1 MKRVLLL
8 TYMENLS
15 LSVLRT
21 LAGRGLRSGVAGA
34 GAGPLVRL
42 SRHCDYYSRIAADGR
57 DLAAAGE
64 AVLSAAERAVREFAP
79 DLIVP
84 VDVPGAHLA
93 AKLKARV
100 PGVPFFPSPDP
111 ATLARMDDKWSFY
124 EFLLAQGLP
133 TPRTRRLEDATAAA
147 SLSAPVV
154 IKPPAD
160 SGGRGVT
167 AALTAPQ
174 LTARLA
180 GAEYPLL
187 AQDYL
192 EGEDVDLSFL
202 ADRGRL
208 LAWAVQLRS
217 PGGTIHYIDDARV
230 VDIGRRLAAAS
241 SYTGLAH
248 IDMRYDGP
256 ERGRVL
262 VIECNPRFWGTFAFT
277 LGLGADFL
285 GMGIE
290 LALGGSPAPMTA
302 SPVGSSP
309 NLKSAVR
316 KALAGGDFSR
326 DSFVHL
332 RQKLS
337 DPAPELRKAVR
348 RLLGYRENG
357 P

>member
-21 LAGRGLRSGVAGA
+21 LAGRGLTSGVAGA

-42 SRHCDYYSRIAADGR
+42 SRHCSYYSQIAADGR
-57 DLAAAGE
+57 DMAAAGG
-64 AVLSAAERAVREFAP
+64 AVLEAAERSVREFAP

-93 AKLKARV
+93 AKLKGRIS
-100 PGVPFFPSPDP
+100 GVPFYPSPD
-111 ATLARMDDKWSFY
+111 AGTLGRMDDKWSFY
-124 EFLLAQGLP
+124 EFLLVNGLP
-133 TPRTRRLEDATAAA
+133 SPKTRRLEDASAAA
-147 SLSAPVV
+147 AVTVPVV

-167 AALTAPQ
+167 VARNAEELKE
-174 LTARLA
+174 RLA
-180 GAEYPLL
+180 GASYPLL

-230 VDIGRRLAAAS
+230 VDIGRRMAAAS

-256 ERGRVL
+256 SRDRVL

-285 GMGIE
+285 GLGIDLAMG
-290 LALGGSPAPMTA
+290 GNPAPMTA

-309 NLKSAVR
+309 NLKSAFR
-316 KALAGGDFSR
+316 KVLTGQDMST
-326 DSFVHL
+326 DSFEHI

-337 DPAPELRKAVR
+337 DPAPELRKAAR

>member
-1 MKRVLLL
+1 MKRVLVLAD
-8 TYMENLS
+8 MENLS
-15 LSVLRT
+15 LSVIRT
-21 LAGRGLRSGVAGA
+21 LASRGLSAGVGGA
-34 GAGPLVRL
+34 GTGPLVRL
-42 SRHCDYYSRIAADGR
+42 SRHCAWYAQLAADGR
-57 DLAAAGE
+57 ELAAEGE
-64 AVLSAAERAVREFAP
+64 SALAAAERAVREFRP

-84 VDVPGAHLA
+84 VDVPGAYLA
-93 AKLKARV
+93 ARLKGKV

-111 ATLARMDDKWSFY
+111 ETLGRMDDKWSFY
-124 EFLLAQGLP
+124 EFLLENDLP
-133 TPRTRRLEDATAAA
+133 TPKTRRLEDAAAA
-147 SLSAPVV
+147 AGLSVPVV

-160 SGGRGVT
+160 SGGRGV
-167 AALTAPQ
+167 AV
-174 LTARLA
+174 ARTEEELKTRLKDA
-180 GAEYPLL
+180 DYPLL
-187 AQDYL
+187 AQEYV

-208 LAWAVQLRS
+208 LAWAVQLRA
-217 PGGTIHYIDDARV
+217 PDGAIHYIDDARA

-256 ERGRVL
+256 SRGRVL

-277 LGLGADFL
+277 QGLGADFL
-285 GMGIE
+285 GLGID
-290 LALGGSPAPMTA
+290 LALGKNPAPMTA
-302 SPVGSSP
+302 SPVGSSL
-309 NLKSAVR
+309 NLKSAFR
-316 KALAGGDFSR
+316 KVLSGGDMSR
-326 DSFVHL
+326 DSFEHV

>member
-21 LAGRGLRSGVAGA
+21 LASRSLIAGVAGA
-34 GAGPLVRL
+34 GPGPLVRL
-42 SRHCDYYSRIAADGR
+42 SRHCGYYAQVAGDGSEMAASSER
-57 DLAAAGE
+57 
-64 AVLSAAERAVREFAP
+64 VLDAAERAVGAFRP

-84 VDVPGAHLA
+84 VDVPGARLA
-93 AKLKARV
+93 AKLKPRV
-100 PGVPFFPSPDP
+100 SPVPFFPFPDP
-111 ATLARMDDKWSFY
+111 GTLGRMDDKWSFY
-124 EFLLAQGLP
+124 EFLLEHDLP
-133 TPRTRRLEDATAAA
+133 SPRTRRLADASAAA
-147 SLSAPVV
+147 ALTVPVV

-160 SGGRGVT
+160 SGGRGVAVVRT
-167 AALTAPQ
+167 VAELKTRLSGAA
-174 LTARLA
+174 
-180 GAEYPLL
+180 YPLL

-202 ADRGRL
+202 ADGGRL
-208 LAWAVQLRS
+208 LAWAVQLRAAD
-217 PGGTIHYIDDARV
+217 GTIRYIDDPRV
-230 VDIGRRLAAAS
+230 VDIGRRLAEAS

-256 ERGRVL
+256 SRGRVL

-285 GMGIE
+285 GLGMD
-290 LALGGSPAPMTA
+290 LALGKNPAPMTD

-309 NLKSAVR
+309 SLKSALR
-316 KALAGGDFSR
+316 KILTGADMST
-326 DSFVHL
+326 DSLEHI